1 MTNLASFTCSGIRY
15 INSGDIFFTTS
26 CFRLLE
32 ELDLSYIGGPLSVL
46 PKLRTINLSG
56 YHLHLRRD
64 YEFLQKVTVIDGL
77 ISTWRRLL
85 DDNLDDDYDGS
96 SW

>member
-1 MTNLASFTCSGIRY
+1 LSKKMTNLTSFTCSGIRY
-15 INSGDIFFTTS
+15 INSGDIFFTAS

-46 PKLRTINLSG
+46 PELRTINLSG
-56 YHLHLRRD
+56 YYLRRD

-77 ISTWRRLL
+77 YMWRRL
-85 DDNLDDDYDGS
+85 
-96 SW
+96 